1 MEKTSQDLMHEHE
14 AILNALDVIE
24 KMYEGVKKD
33 KKVDYKDIEE
43 IIVFLK
49 VFADKCHHGKEEK
62 FLFPALEEA
71 GVKNQDGPIGV
82 MLEQHKK
89 GREFIKQMQNSIKNN
104 TIDKDSFVE
113 AASLYVSLL
122 RNHIDKENKILFP
135 MSDAKLSAS
144 KQKELF
150 TSFEKLEKEVIG
162 EGVHEKLHK
171 VLERLEKKYMAT
183 T

>member
-1 MEKTSQDLMHEHE
+1 MEKTSQDLMHEHK

-33 KKVDYKDIEE
+33 KKVDYKDVEE
-43 IIVFLK
+43 MIDFLK

-104 TIDKDSFVE
+104 TIDKNSFVE
-113 AASLYVSLL
+113 AASLYVSLM

-135 MSDAKLSAS
+135 MSD
-144 KQKELF
+144 
-150 TSFEKLEKEVIG
+150 
-162 EGVHEKLHK
+162 
-171 VLERLEKKYMAT
+171 
-183 T
+183 